1 MLQFTYA
8 CRKTKTEL
16 NKKQTI
22 LLKKYLNKL
31 WMKAKTTSHKLF
43 FYASLKLKW
52 IDFIIFKKSDLM
64 MN

>member
-8 CRKTKTEL
+8 GKTKTEL

-43 FYASLKLKW
+43 FYFLKIEMEIL
-52 IDFIIFKKSDLM
+52 
-64 MN
+64 